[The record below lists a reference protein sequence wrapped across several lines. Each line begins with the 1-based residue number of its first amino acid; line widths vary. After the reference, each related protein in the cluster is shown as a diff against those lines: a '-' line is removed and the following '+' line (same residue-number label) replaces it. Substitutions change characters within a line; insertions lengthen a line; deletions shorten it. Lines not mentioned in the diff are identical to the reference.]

1 MIYFSIK
8 KLNENKTFL
17 AMLGFLLVFNCS
29 KDKEEG
35 NGNGDATKYTL
46 SITKPTNGT
55 LSSKAGGID
64 CGSKG
69 TTCKA
74 EFSKDSK
81 VTLTATA
88 DKDYAP
94 AAWQGACDKTKATES
109 TCKLTMDANKTAG
122 KAFLKPTL
130 SIDPKPINGTLS
142 SKAGGIDCGSEGD
155 DCKAEFSKDTEV
167 TLTAKAN
174 TGYILG
180 AWQGG
185 CAKTKAT
192 ESTCKLTMTTDKT
205 AGKAFPIIIKH
216 TLTITP
222 PICGTVTNGD
232 TINCG
237 IGGSDCSAEFN
248 KGTEVMLTATADAD
262 YTIGAWG
269 GDCSGATCTL
279 SMDTNKTVTKA
290 FTASTTDTDSDC
302 VPDATDIDNDNDGLI
317 EVHNLDMF
325 DHIRHNLTGTS
336 YKTGADA
343 TDNRDGAPGEST
355 ADCKTA
361 TMDGSKSFYLCGYE
375 LTKDLDFAQGTS
387 YADGSVNTSW
397 EPNNSDTSMATN
409 EGFVGATDFAGIFE
423 GDGHS
428 ISNLYSRGGGYRGL
442 FRSTTSTASI
452 RNLGVVDANL
462 YGSGASPQRIGA
474 LVGYGQGS
482 ISAVSATGGTVN
494 GGGGDDGV
502 GGLVGIMPTGTNR
515 IIASYA
521 TGAVNGGGGEDDR
534 VGGLVGF
541 MLQGT
546 NTILAS
552 YATGAVNGGGGVDY
566 VGGLVGIIDADTGT
580 NSIIASYATGAVNG
594 DAGDDV
600 ASGLVGVMSNG
611 TNSIT
616 ASYATGA
623 ANGGAGSDHVGGLVG
638 FIANGINTTKH
649 SYGFG
654 SGMREGAGIEG
665 TTHWGLSG
673 MGAAKANGLTAPGGG
688 STSAAAEWDDASE
701 KTKDA
706 WDFGT
711 NSQAPALKYADYDG
725 AGASSVDYCALFP
738 AKIPGTNTD
747 LECGTSLL
755 PDQGR

>member
-1 MIYFSIK
+1 M
-8 KLNENKTFL
+8 
-17 AMLGFLLVFNCS
+17 VFNCS

-35 NGNGDATKYTL
+35 NGNGDATKVTL

-81 VTLTATA
+81 VTLTAKA
-88 DKDYAP
+88 DTD
-94 AAWQGACDKTKATES
+94 
-109 TCKLTMDANKTAG
+109 
-122 KAFLKPTL
+122 
-130 SIDPKPINGTLS
+130 
-142 SKAGGIDCGSEGD
+142 
-155 DCKAEFSKDTEV
+155 
-167 TLTAKAN
+167 
-174 TGYILG
+174 YILG
-180 AWQGG
+180 AWQGA
-185 CAKTKAT
+185 CDKTKAT

-205 AGKAFPIIIKH
+205 AGKAFPIIKH

-462 YGSGASPQRIGA
+462 YGSGASTQRIGA

-521 TGAVNGGGGEDDR
+521 TGAVNGGGGDDG

-541 MLQGT
+541 ML
-546 NTILAS
+546 N
-552 YATGAVNGGGGVDY
+552 
-566 VGGLVGIIDADTGT
+566 GT

-594 DAGDDV
+594 DAGNDSV
-600 ASGLVGVMSNG
+600 GGLVGFMLRG
-611 TNSIT
+611 TNTIL

-623 ANGGAGSDHVGGLVG
+623 ANGGAGSDHVNALVG
-638 FIANGINTTKH
+638 FGAAGINTITH

-654 SGMREGAGIEG
+654 SGMREGARVESTI
-665 TTHWGLSG
+665 HPSGLSG
-673 MGAAKANGLTAPGGG
+673 MGAAKANTLTAPGGG
-688 STSAAAEWDDASE
+688 TTSAAAEWDQAVS

>member
-1 MIYFSIK
+1 
-8 KLNENKTFL
+8 
-17 AMLGFLLVFNCS
+17 MLGFLLVFSCS
-29 KDKEEG
+29 KDKKEG
-35 NGNGDATKYTL
+35 NGNGNGDP
-46 SITKPTNGT
+46 IPT
-55 LSSKAGGID
+55 
-64 CGSKG
+64 
-69 TTCKA
+69 
-74 EFSKDSK
+74 
-81 VTLTATA
+81 V
-88 DKDYAP
+88 
-94 AAWQGACDKTKATES
+94 
-109 TCKLTMDANKTAG
+109 
-122 KAFLKPTL
+122 
-130 SIDPKPINGTLS
+130 
-142 SKAGGIDCGSEGD
+142 
-155 DCKAEFSKDTEV
+155 
-167 TLTAKAN
+167 
-174 TGYILG
+174 
-180 AWQGG
+180 
-185 CAKTKAT
+185 
-192 ESTCKLTMTTDKT
+192 
-205 AGKAFPIIIKH
+205 IKH
-216 TLTITP
+216 TLKITP

-237 IGGSDCSAEFN
+237 IGGSDCSAEFD
-248 KGTEVMLTATADAD
+248 KDKSVTLTATADAN

-269 GDCSGATCTL
+269 GDCSGTTCTL

-462 YGSGASPQRIGA
+462 YRGSDANQSTGA
-474 LVGYGQGS
+474 LVGYNQGS
-482 ISAVSATGGTVN
+482 ISASSATGGTVN
-494 GGGGDDGV
+494 NGSGETNYAGGLVGWNSGGSITASSVTGSTINGGSQATGSTGGLVGRVDLGTNSITASYVKNSTVNGNGRV
-502 GGLVGIMPTGTNR
+502 GGLVGNMGSGTNH
-515 IIASYA
+515 IIASYVTGGTVNGGAGDNLVGGLVGHVSASGTKTITASYA
-521 TGAVNGGGGEDDR
+521 TGAVNGGGGDDGI
-534 VGGLVGF
+534 GGLVGY
-541 MLQGT
+541 M
-546 NTILAS
+546 ND
-552 YATGAVNGGGGVDY
+552 GAK
-566 VGGLVGIIDADTGT
+566 T
-580 NSIIASYATGAVNG
+580 
-594 DAGDDV
+594 
-600 ASGLVGVMSNG
+600 
-611 TNSIT
+611 IT

-623 ANGGAGSDHVGGLVG
+623 ANGDAGNDSVGGLVG
-638 FIANGINTTKH
+638 QINIGTSNIIASYATGAANGDAGNDNVGGLVGAILLGTSNIIASYATGAANGDAGADLVGALVGVTAIGISTVKH

-654 SGMREGAGIEG
+654 SGMREGSGSDGAAHPG
-665 TTHWGLSG
+665 GLSG
-673 MGAAKANGLTAPGGG
+673 MGAAKANTLTAPGGG
-688 STSAAAEWDDASE
+688 TTSAAAEWDQAVS

-738 AKIPGTNTD
+738 AKIPGTDDAIT
-747 LECGTSLL
+747 CGTSLL
-755 PDQGR
+755 PGQGR